1 MRGAKMDISGFIEWQ
16 GGSGSRSVD
25 IEIER
30 GGKIKIW
37 VFDTDIMTGQYV
49 NNAEEIDL
57 FAKRDREDR
66 EKYEELRWRFSND
79 PVTG

>member
-1 MRGAKMDISGFIEWQ
+1 MDISGFIKWQ
-16 GGSGSRSVD
+16 GGSGSRSVE

-49 NNAEEIDL
+49 QTAEEIDL
-57 FAKRDREDR
+57 LGKKDREDKA
-66 EKYEELRWRFSND
+66 KYEELRGRFGND